1 MAGRMTTE
9 SVKYLCVY
17 GVVLNQA
24 KQKYD
29 ELVYEMFVEV
39 FRYIPLFTLVNE
51 SVFIVHGGKR
61 RDRMHAAHAYT
72 L

>member
-1 MAGRMTTE
+1 M
-9 SVKYLCVY
+9 
-17 GVVLNQA
+17 LNQA

-61 RDRMHAAHAYT
+61 STPHMLT
-72 L
+72 LYRLWI